1 MADNWFAIVEILL
14 VFGVVFGFGWHQLRE
29 LARYRDAD
37 AKGKDR
43 NHGKSESEDGSS
55 S

>member
-1 MADNWFAIVEILL
+1 MADNWFAIVEMLL

-37 AKGKDR
+37 GQGEERTLGKG
-43 NHGKSESEDGSS
+43 ESEDGGSS
-55 S
+55 